1 MNLYVKALLV
11 FSFGQLLP
19 EVDSM
24 KDGSRYASNSSNVC
38 WVIGESELAVGEP
51 CDDPVQGLPHLSS
64 KRWMDRT

>member
-38 WVIGESELAVGEP
+38 WVIGESELAVG
-51 CDDPVQGLPHLSS
+51 V
-64 KRWMDRT
+64 